1 MSRPVPPD
9 PTQRAQEIAPRAR
22 RFAADAR
29 QRADAARDSAR
40 DARARVKDLVDGP
53 SMPLV
58 GTPPAAASSRFGAP
72 TGRRGA
78 WHRAGAAGR
87 PVAAIE
93 HRPGVALLDADPDF
107 RAGVPADALA
117 AARRVVVVPR
127 LDVAPGPWEPPRTT
141 SWPDPVTGVVVL
153 EGLVARDV
161 ELGSRVSTQF
171 LGPGDIVDPWG
182 AQDDMLP
189 CRVRWEAHRDVVLG
203 VLDGRF
209 ALAARRW
216 PSLLAVVQRKL
227 CERADRL
234 AAQSAALQLPRVEE
248 RVLAV
253 LWQLAERFGRVRPDG
268 VVIPFNVSHR
278 LIGQLAG
285 ARRPTVSLAVKE
297 LCAATLLTRGDDGS
311 WFLANGSRGSLEP
324 AAIPGALA

>member
-1 MSRPVPPD
+1 MSRPAPPAR
-9 PTQRAQEIAPRAR
+9 TQRAQEIAPRAR
-22 RFAADAR
+22 RFADDAR

-40 DARARVKDLVDGP
+40 DARARAKGLVERP
-53 SMPLV
+53 AMPLV
-58 GTPPAAASSRFGAP
+58 GTPATPTSSLFGAP

-78 WHRAGAAGR
+78 WHWPGTANL

-93 HRPGVALLDADPDF
+93 RRPGVALLDADPDF
-107 RAGVPADALA
+107 RAGVPSDALA

-127 LDVAPGPWEPPRTT
+127 LDAAPGRWEPPPSA
-141 SWPDPVTGVVVL
+141 SWPEPVTGVVVL
-153 EGLVARDV
+153 DGLMARDV
-161 ELGSRVSTQF
+161 ELGSRVATQF

-189 CRVRWEAHRDVVLG
+189 CRLRWEAHGDVVLG

-216 PSLLAVVQRKL
+216 PSLLVVVQRKL
-227 CERADRL
+227 CQRADRL

-253 LWQLAERFGRVRPDG
+253 LWQLAERFGRVRRDG
-268 VVIPFNVSHR
+268 VFIPFNVSHR

-297 LCAATLLTRGDDGS
+297 LCAAELLNRGDDGS
-311 WFLANGSRGSLEP
+311 WFIANRSRESLDP
-324 AAIPGALA
+324 AAMPAALP